1 MKINVK
7 TWIFRTW
14 LFTKKQKQKTNT
26 KLTSSPME
34 KLSPTKAIPGAKN
47 VGDCWSRQKT
57 NKETLDFILE

>member
-1 MKINVK
+1 MLRLGFSAHGYLQKN
-7 TWIFRTW
+7 
-14 LFTKKQKQKTNT
+14 KQKKKTNT

-57 NKETLDFILE
+57 NKETLDCILE